1 MPLYS
6 LPDPGEGLVEAEIVT
21 WKVQEGDQVKTNDI
35 VVEVET
41 AKSLV
46 ELPIPY
52 DGVVRKLLVAE
63 GDTVEVGN
71 PIIDID
77 AADSSSQDPADVDS
91 ADVAPHERADD
102 MVPSVTSEQPEAPA
116 PETPKREANLV
127 GYGPSVGATTRRRRR
142 AQGAVTE
149 EPETTEV
156 QPRPKAKPPVRKY
169 AK

>member
-1 MPLYS
+1 M
-6 LPDPGEGLVEAEIVT
+6 VEAEIVT
-21 WKVQEGDQVKTNDI
+21 WKVKEGDQVKTNDI

-77 AADSSSQDPADVDS
+77 A
-91 ADVAPHERADD
+91 
-102 MVPSVTSEQPEAPA
+102 
-116 PETPKREANLV
+116 
-127 GYGPSVGATTRRRRR
+127 G
-142 AQGAVTE
+142 
-149 EPETTEV
+149 
-156 QPRPKAKPPVRKY
+156 
-169 AK
+169 